1 MSTLGEQAYAAAY
14 AALPEVRASM
24 LMADGLTRV
33 SCMCA
38 SVELTRQSSE
48 FGQSEI
54 PSCVVRLPVANI
66 VEGLGQGKVVTLTDS
81 AANEYRLRIHSRK
94 IVSGLLALLMI
105 AESAGA

>member
-1 MSTLGEQAYAAAY
+1 MATLGEMVYAAAY

-24 LMADGLTRV
+24 LLSDGLTAV
-33 SCMCA
+33 PCMCS

-54 PSCVVRLPVANI
+54 PSCVVRLPIAGDVD
-66 VEGLGQGKVVTLTDS
+66 GLRQGSVVTLTDS
-81 AANEYRLRIHSRK
+81 ASKNYRLRIHSRK
-94 IVSGLLALLMI
+94 VISGLLALLMT